1 MIYLTDNDLK
11 RESFERFITDS
22 TADFNEAKDSCE
34 LVAIGIVKT
43 LLKGRYDVDIIFDEA
58 DPVRDEFLADI
69 ITKITIHKIFGR
81 NAARKVPSDIKE
93 NYDAAMKSLKEIN
106 GGKVILDLPVNTDED
121 GNPTAKP
128 MFGNNTN
135 EDFYI

>member
-11 RESFERFITDS
+11 RESYERFITDS
-22 TADFNEAKDSCE
+22 TADFNGAKDSCE

-43 LLKGRYDVDIIFDEA
+43 MLKGRYDVDLIFNEVE
-58 DPVRDEFLADI
+58 PLRDEFLADI
-69 ITKITIHKIFGR
+69 ITKITVRKIFKR
-81 NAARKVPSDIKE
+81 NAPRKVPSDVKE
-93 NYDAAMKSLKEIN
+93 DYDEALKSLKEIN
-106 GGKVILDLPVNTDED
+106 GGKLTLELPVNTDED